1 MLSNATIKTLMRLID
16 AKIGTFEIYDNEDR
30 RELANLR
37 DCRSQLLSLVGEIA
51 ATAQRSQPGS
61 KTTVAA

>member
-16 AKIGTFEIYDNEDR
+16 SKIGTFEIYDNEDR

-37 DCRSQLLSLVGEIA
+37 DCRSQLLGLVGEIA
-51 ATAQRSQPGS
+51 DSAQRSQQGS
-61 KTTVAA
+61 KATVAA